1 MRVNI
6 FIILMSL
13 TLFSCKNTESETN
26 NIDVVSGSD
35 ETIIVG
41 ADKDKYGCLTTA
53 GYTWSVLNEEC
64 IRLFE
69 VAFALQPVKNPENND
84 AVLVAYALFSQDG
97 MQAEVFFPGDEDS
110 KIFIRVADDK
120 PWIYE
125 EWRLIA
131 NEGFI
136 LKENGID
143 KYIGDAEPGPKVT
156 GSDRIED

>member
-1 MRVNI
+1 MRANI
-6 FIILMSL
+6 FIIIVSL
-13 TLFSCKNTESETN
+13 TLFSCKNSENEVTN
-26 NIDVVSGSD
+26 KEIISGSD

-41 ADKDKYGCLTTA
+41 TDKDKHGCLRTA

-69 VAFALQPVKNPENND
+69 IAFALQPIKNPENND
-84 AVLVAYALFSQDG
+84 AVLVAYALFSQNG
-97 MQAEVFFPGDEDS
+97 MQAEVFFPGEEDS
-110 KIFIRVADDK
+110 KIFIRVAEDK

-125 EWRLIA
+125 DWQLIA
-131 NEGFI
+131 DEGFI

-156 GSDRIED
+156 GSDRVED